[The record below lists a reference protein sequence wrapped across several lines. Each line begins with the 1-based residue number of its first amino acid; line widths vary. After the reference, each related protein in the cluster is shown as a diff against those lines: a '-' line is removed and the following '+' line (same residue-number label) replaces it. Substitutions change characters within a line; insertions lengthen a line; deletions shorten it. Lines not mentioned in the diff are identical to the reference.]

1 MPIVSGIGY
10 EVLKFLARYQNNL
23 LCKILSKPGL
33 WLQKITTKQ
42 PSDNQVEIA
51 IVALKEAFGIE
62 NLKKLQGKQYKADA
76 IG

>member
-33 WLQKITTKQ
+33 WLQNITTNEPTEEQ
-42 PSDNQVEIA
+42 LEVA
-51 IVALKEAFGIE
+51 IYALKMAFG
-62 NLKKLQGKQYKADA
+62 KHFDKYTGKQFTADA